1 MVDFVNLWM
10 FEEQII
16 TSIKSIVIDANIVRL
31 DKHLKVY
38 NIFYQFHCSN
48 LIISER
54 EISIQL
60 IAQ

>member
-1 MVDFVNLWM
+1 M

>member
-1 MVDFVNLWM
+1 M
-10 FEEQII
+10 FKEQII

-38 NIFYQFHCSN
+38 NIFYQFYCSN

-54 EISIQL
+54 EIIIQL
-60 IAQ
+60 IAV